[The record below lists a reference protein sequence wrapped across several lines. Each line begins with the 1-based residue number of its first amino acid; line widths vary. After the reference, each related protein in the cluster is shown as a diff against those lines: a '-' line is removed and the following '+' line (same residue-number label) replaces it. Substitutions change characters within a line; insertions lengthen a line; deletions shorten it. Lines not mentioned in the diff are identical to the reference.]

1 MYFELDIEVALKLKE
16 ICLVRRLKIMNPTIC
31 NMTLEER
38 ELHEIDRELL
48 IHQIEI
54 LEEKLARK

>member
-1 MYFELDIEVALKLKE
+1 MNKEV
-16 ICLVRRLKIMNPTIC
+16 C

-38 ELHEIDRELL
+38 FRWELKEERLLHEIDREFL
-48 IHQIEI
+48 IHQIEV

>member
-1 MYFELDIEVALKLKE
+1 
-16 ICLVRRLKIMNPTIC
+16 MNPRIC
-31 NMTLEER
+31 NMTFEER
-38 ELHEIDRELL
+38 LRWQLEQEKELHEIDRELL

>member
-1 MYFELDIEVALKLKE
+1 
-16 ICLVRRLKIMNPTIC
+16 MNPTIC

-38 ELHEIDRELL
+38 LRWQLEEEKSLHEIDRELL
-48 IHQIEI
+48 IHQIEV

>member
-1 MYFELDIEVALKLKE
+1 
-16 ICLVRRLKIMNPTIC
+16 MNPTIC
-31 NMTLEER
+31 NMTTEERLRWQLEEER

-48 IHQIEI
+48 VHQIEV

>member
-1 MYFELDIEVALKLKE
+1 
-16 ICLVRRLKIMNPTIC
+16 MNPIIC

-38 ELHEIDRELL
+38 LRWQLEEERELHEVDRELL
-48 IHQIEI
+48 VHQIEV

>member
-1 MYFELDIEVALKLKE
+1 
-16 ICLVRRLKIMNPTIC
+16 MNPTVC
-31 NMTLEER
+31 NMTLEERLKWELEEER

-48 IHQIEI
+48 IHHIEV

>member
-1 MYFELDIEVALKLKE
+1 
-16 ICLVRRLKIMNPTIC
+16 MNPTIC

-38 ELHEIDRELL
+38 LRWELEEERELHEVDRELL
-48 IHQIEI
+48 INHIEV

>member
-1 MYFELDIEVALKLKE
+1 
-16 ICLVRRLKIMNPTIC
+16 MNPKIC

-38 ELHEIDRELL
+38 LRWQLEEEKLLHEIDRELL
-48 IHQIEI
+48 IHQFEV

>member
-1 MYFELDIEVALKLKE
+1 MNTEL
-16 ICLVRRLKIMNPTIC
+16 C

-38 ELHEIDRELL
+38 LRWELEEEKLLHEVDRELL
-48 IHQIEI
+48 IHQIEV

>member
-1 MYFELDIEVALKLKE
+1 
-16 ICLVRRLKIMNPTIC
+16 MNPTIC

-38 ELHEIDRELL
+38 LKWELEEEKELHETDRELL
-48 IHQIEI
+48 IHQIEA

>member
-1 MYFELDIEVALKLKE
+1 
-16 ICLVRRLKIMNPTIC
+16 MNPTIC

-38 ELHEIDRELL
+38 LRWEFEEEKLLHEVDRELL
-48 IHQIEI
+48 IHHIEV

>member
-1 MYFELDIEVALKLKE
+1 
-16 ICLVRRLKIMNPTIC
+16 MNPELC

-38 ELHEIDRELL
+38 LRWELEEERQLHEADRELL
-48 IHQIEI
+48 IHQIEV

>member
-1 MYFELDIEVALKLKE
+1 MNKEL
-16 ICLVRRLKIMNPTIC
+16 C

-38 ELHEIDRELL
+38 LRWQLEEERDLNEIDRELL
-48 IHQIEI
+48 IHQIEV